1 MLASRLTGKT
11 DASELK
17 FQMPSLLFELQV
29 VKKLLT
35 IYKEPNYTPP
45 KLCLGGY
52 IGVGLSVGPSIRLSV
67 HLSVCSFLSAL
78 FLINYWTNFIQTSQ
92 VNSVSSRDVHVK
104 CWLWFIDFSLSY
116 GPFMKFLVRSFSHQ
130 LLDRFGSNYTNRLG
144 IKQRCAYPI
153 LVMVYF
159 GFMELWPFDDSGQI
173 SFKLHG

>member
-1 MLASRLTGKT
+1 M
-11 DASELK
+11 K
-17 FQMPSLLFELQV
+17 FCGWMDLIKVECSAHEPYLLF
-29 VKKLLT
+29 T
-35 IYKEPNYTPP
+35 YYTPP

-52 IGVGLSVGPSIRLSV
+52 IGVSLSVSLSV
-67 HLSVCSFLSAL
+67 RQSVCSFLSAL

-92 VNSVSSRDVHVK
+92 VNSVSSRDVHMK
-104 CWLWFIDFSLSY
+104 CWLWFIEFSLSY

-130 LLDRFGSNYTNRLG
+130 LLDRFGSNYTNRLS

-153 LVMVYF
+153 LVMVYL